1 MKMTPST
8 NSTQVTKSRS
18 RFKEGNM
25 SEKKWTP
32 GPWADIQGYV
42 TCRGGYNVATVK
54 SHGTYEGKANA
65 NLIAAAP
72 DLYEALES
80 LIDAMQHPETDFLCD
95 EIGIARSAL
104 AKARGE

>member
-1 MKMTPST
+1 
-8 NSTQVTKSRS
+8 
-18 RFKEGNM
+18 M

-42 TCRGGYNVATVK
+42 TCRGGYNVATV
-54 SHGTYEGKANA
+54 
-65 NLIAAAP
+65 
-72 DLYEALES
+72 S